1 MAGKELDLF
10 VEDEVCKKKDDGG
23 YEFGFVLENS
33 EYFSSEDEEED
44 RLRHGTV
51 KVVWHPEG
59 NDAIETESKVILADR
74 SLMPGDVIRKLIVGE
89 NSPRG
94 FVQDTTMKCHL
105 HIIGTNKYLYNV
117 DTKDLR
123 PLQGFEIDA
132 GEVTMDSWVGRP
144 EMVNQQ
150 IQVVFPDGARCL
162 IMDTDLCML
171 ECTSNVM
178 NDESEFNYDSCYYRG
193 QTFSG
198 YIKDFRDARWLNQT
212 KRHNARR
219 AKISKLPVCVQV
231 EDVTVRSVEVQWL
244 CRGFTKMDDSIANM
258 EHPPNDVKAKDLDRL
273 HILEGFTHCG
283 VQIGDKKKYV
293 IKASDVMTEVPPKG
307 NLIPD
312 IVTRN
317 NLLTFK
323 DGISPVFTPVKSL
336 SISSPECSKF
346 SKNTLLM
353 KLIHDENVD
362 PDKSTEPSCDKDDTD
377 NMSDEYESMD
387 DEEDEVEETEKN
399 EKNSEAG
406 KTESR
411 VKEVGTKKSKTKRKG
426 ERSKLKPL
434 AKFEDINLPCD
445 PGSLVAVEVCY
456 TFSTA
461 NIMWQNGKEET
472 GTPSP
477 DLYPIHHLDELEFFP
492 GDFVVDSKENNNGK
506 CGNYGVVTSCDHL
519 ARTCMVRWMKT
530 VDIAKGERPDETVPT
545 TEVSVY
551 DIKDHSDFKFRPGHT
566 VIRVA
571 EPSNVSDN
579 TPAVGQVHRLDPHGS
594 LHIRWPNGE
603 ITHCYPQELYIVG
616 EEMSEFDSDSDW
628 ETTEEDD
635 DDEEDSDASW
645 ETENEEEVD
654 DDTNKS
660 TTPDAKEAESSWFQ
674 VQQKREELVSFIH
687 RAQTALSK
695 LEAIFVNV
703 QSDFRIQNPE
713 QCFQDIIA
721 IYRKCRELDRIIKS
735 SYFDSPDIVGL
746 IEDIRAKL
754 RKEKC
759 NKINRHLIQVFENR
773 RGQSIKGQ
781 NGEGSMSQVSTS
793 VQTDMNEESGICRS
807 VACVQTDDSA
817 TGMEVQCEEV
827 IHADVAATNDYEM
840 LSMECKEKNNCR
852 VTEETC
858 DLNGDRDGCSKEES
872 QQQSLCNGIVS
883 NSRENSSD
891 RSTTEKDTEKDTGSN
906 SEATPPNDKSQQTDL
921 AAESEAKTRDKNV
934 ELCSQICKQLRK
946 QMTRMQ
952 EEVNKRSSQAIA
964 QASSTSISPS
974 SEALPISQEGDNV
987 SPESAEAGL
996 TLATTDSSL
1005 ILKNSDPLKTENG
1018 NNIAQVSESMSTTE
1032 AKCEVTDM
1040 EVKSSEAS
1048 ESVTEKAVQDSDT
1061 SGLVSADCSVEVPS
1075 PIDCNSLDIST
1086 EAIEPISKERGSF
1099 ILESEV
1105 PPSHNFRSKEPVTIS
1120 KVFMTAVKKELKLL
1134 QSSLP
1139 HGITVKGFEDR
1150 VDLFSAM
1157 IMGPAKTPYE
1167 DAPFFFDIHL
1177 PADYPNCPPLFH
1189 YIAFCSDRLNP
1200 NLYEDG
1206 NVCVS
1211 LLGTWEGKDKE
1222 NWTSGSNLLQVL
1234 VSIQG
1239 LILVAEPYFNEA
1251 GYERQKDTQLGSE
1264 NSKTYNE
1271 MAILK
1276 LVQSV
1281 TKMIQRPPYSFTI
1294 ETLEH
1299 IRKCGRRFVRRI
1311 EHWILLTEQKTNSRS
1326 ENCAKSEN
1334 TNDMEGA
1341 EIHNTAKDDSRKPEV
1356 GEDKLCAP
1364 DFPKPEVGEDK
1375 LCAPDFPFLP
1385 ASRGFCITMN
1395 KNLAQLKEQLTTL
1408 ES

>member
-10 VEDEVCKKKDDGG
+10 VEDEVCKKNDDGG
-23 YEFGFVLENS
+23 YEYGFVLENS
-33 EYFSSEDEEED
+33 EYFSSEDEEDD
-44 RLRHGTV
+44 RLRYGSV

-59 NDAIETESKVILADR
+59 NDAIETESKVILTDR

-94 FVQDTTMKCHL
+94 FVQDTSMKCHL
-105 HIIGTNKYLYNV
+105 HIIGTNKYIYNV
-117 DTKDLR
+117 DTKDLK

-178 NDESEFNYDSCYYRG
+178 NDDSEFSYDSCYYRG
-193 QTFSG
+193 QTFAG
-198 YIKDFRDARWLNQT
+198 YIKDFRDAKWLNQT
-212 KRHNARR
+212 KLHNSRR
-219 AKISKLPVCVQV
+219 AKKSKLAICVQV
-231 EDVTVRSVEVQWL
+231 EEVTVRSVEVQWL
-244 CRGFTKMDDSIANM
+244 CRGFTKMDDSVANM
-258 EHPPNDVKAKDLDRL
+258 EHPPNDVKSKDLDRL

-293 IKASDVMTEVPPKG
+293 IKATDMMTDIPPKG
-307 NLIPD
+307 NLVPD

-317 NLLTFK
+317 NILTFK
-323 DGISPVFTPVKSL
+323 DGINPVFTPVKSL
-336 SISSPECSKF
+336 SISSPDCSKSSTKESLVNLVSQENDE
-346 SKNTLLM
+346 SKN
-353 KLIHDENVD
+353 
-362 PDKSTEPSCDKDDTD
+362 STEPSSDKDDID
-377 NMSDEYESMD
+377 ILSDEYESMD
-387 DEEDEVEETEKN
+387 DEDDEADETEKK
-399 EKNSEAG
+399 KNDISEDG
-406 KTESR
+406 KPGST
-411 VKEVGTKKSKTKRKG
+411 VKEVGTKKSKVKKRG
-426 ERSKLKPL
+426 EKSKSKPL
-434 AKFEDINLPCD
+434 AKFEDITIPCE
-445 PGSLVAVEVCY
+445 PGSQVAVEVCY

-461 NIMWQNGKEET
+461 NIMWQNGEEET

-492 GDFVVDSKENNNGK
+492 GDFVVDSKDNNNGR
-506 CGNYGVVTSCDHL
+506 CSNYGVVTSCDHL

-530 VDIAKGERPDETVPT
+530 VDIAKGEKPDEAVPT
-545 TEVSVY
+545 DEVSVY

-571 EPSNVSDN
+571 EPMNVTDN
-579 TPAVGQVHRLDPHGS
+579 TPAVGQVHRLDPQGS

-603 ITHCYPQELYIVG
+603 ITRCYPQELYIVG
-616 EEMSEFDSDSDW
+616 DEMSEFDSDSDW
-628 ETTEEDD
+628 ETTEEEDD
-635 DDEEDSDASW
+635 DDEDSDASW

-660 TTPDAKEAESSWFQ
+660 TTPDAKDADSTWFQ
-674 VQQKREELVSFIH
+674 IQQKREELVSFIQ

-703 QSDFRIQNPE
+703 QCDLRIQNPE
-713 QCFQDIIA
+713 QCFTDIIA

-746 IEDIRAKL
+746 IEDIKAKL

-773 RGQSIKGQ
+773 RGQSVKGSIT
-781 NGEGSMSQVSTS
+781 EGSISQVSTS
-793 VQTDMNEESGICRS
+793 VQTDMNEESGVCKI
-807 VACVQTDDSA
+807 ATCVQTDGSV
-817 TGMEVQCEEV
+817 TGMEVQSEV
-827 IHADVAATNDYEM
+827 VPNDVATGNNSGLLSIECRDKPGNAQATEAISDPVGGE
-840 LSMECKEKNNCR
+840 
-852 VTEETC
+852 
-858 DLNGDRDGCSKEES
+858 GDGCCTTKSPP
-872 QQQSLCNGIVS
+872 QTVCNGLAS
-883 NSRENSSD
+883 DSEENPADNCPEGCSGEIAS
-891 RSTTEKDTEKDTGSN
+891 
-906 SEATPPNDKSQQTDL
+906 NDKSQQTDL
-921 AAESEAKTRDKNV
+921 ATICETKTRDRNV

-946 QMTRMQ
+946 QMTKMQ
-952 EEVNKRSSQAIA
+952 EEVNTRSSQAIA
-964 QASSTSISPS
+964 LASLTS
-974 SEALPISQEGDNV
+974 V
-987 SPESAEAGL
+987 EAGL
-996 TLATTDSSL
+996 ISPTSETGLISPTSGASCIPQEGVNILSKSEETGLKSTTDDALLIPNKGDTSEIENGNEVSEVKNTVDTQHDTTDMEAKLSEGAEDRPISDVASTDSSSQ
-1005 ILKNSDPLKTENG
+1005 ILSPSDG
-1018 NNIAQVSESMSTTE
+1018 NN
-1032 AKCEVTDM
+1032 
-1040 EVKSSEAS
+1040 
-1048 ESVTEKAVQDSDT
+1048 
-1061 SGLVSADCSVEVPS
+1061 
-1075 PIDCNSLDIST
+1075 LDICT
-1086 EAIEPISKERGSF
+1086 EDIEPISVERGSF
-1099 ILESEV
+1099 ILEEEV
-1105 PPSHNFRSKEPVTIS
+1105 PLSHNFRSKEPVTTS
-1120 KVFMTAVKKELKLL
+1120 KAFMTAVAKEMKLL

-1177 PADYPNCPPLFH
+1177 PAEYPNCPPLFH

-1222 NWTSGSNLLQVL
+1222 NWTSNSNLLQVL

-1239 LILVAEPYFNEA
+1239 LILVSEPYFNEA

-1281 TKMIQRPPYSFTI
+1281 TKMIQKPPHSFTT
-1294 ETLEH
+1294 ETLDH
-1299 IRKCGRRFVRRI
+1299 IRNCGRRFVNRI
-1311 EHWILLTEQKTNSRS
+1311 DHWILLSEEKTNFRNQSSKALHTSDSDGMMIRAMEKGNGEES
-1326 ENCAKSEN
+1326 VGDLAKNE
-1334 TNDMEGA
+1334 
-1341 EIHNTAKDDSRKPEV
+1341 
-1356 GEDKLCAP
+1356 
-1364 DFPKPEVGEDK
+1364 

-1395 KNLAQLKEQLTTL
+1395 KNLVQLNEQLATL